1 MPAIVRTYKA
11 GGNIL
16 GWILRCQQDPQ
27 WLARVV
33 SYPSIVRG
41 TMHGAATP
49 CRSPDKA
56 STRIAHCTSDSEP
69 A

>member
-1 MPAIVRTYKA
+1 MPAIVTTYKT

-16 GWILRCQQDPQ
+16 GRISRCRQDPQ

-33 SYPSIVRG
+33 SYPSFVRG
-41 TMHGAATP
+41 TRHGAATP
-49 CRSPDKA
+49 CHSPDKG
-56 STRIAHCTSDSEP
+56 STRIAHCTSDSGP